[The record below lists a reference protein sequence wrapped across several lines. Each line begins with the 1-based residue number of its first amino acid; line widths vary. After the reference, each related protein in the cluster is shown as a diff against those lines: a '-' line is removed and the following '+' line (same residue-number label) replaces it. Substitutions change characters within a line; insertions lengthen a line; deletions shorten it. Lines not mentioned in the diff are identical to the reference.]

1 MLVHAQTK
9 RVLYL
14 SRTEPGKI
22 HDKKLADA
30 APFAYPS
37 GTTLGKDTGF
47 QGYEPPGIVTYQ
59 PKKKPNQRELVAEE
73 KFLNRIFAAIRIQV
87 EHVIAGVKR
96 CRIVKDTLR
105 NTKPGFADTI
115 IEVACGLHNLRM
127 AFRHPVPTLNL
138 LDLCA

>member
-9 RVLYL
+9 WVLYL
-14 SRTEPGKI
+14 SRSTPGKT

-30 APFAYPS
+30 EQIAYPS
-37 GTTLGKDTGF
+37 GATLGKDTGF
-47 QGYEPPGIVTYQ
+47 QGYEPPSVVTYP
-59 PKKKPNQRELVAEE
+59 PKKKPKQRQLACEE
-73 KFLNRIFAAIRIQV
+73 KFLNRIFAAVRIQV

-105 NTKPGFADTI
+105 NTKTGFSDI
-115 IEVACGLHNLRM
+115 VVEVACSLHNLRM
-127 AFRHPVPTLNL
+127 ACRHPVSTFNL

>member
-14 SRTEPGKI
+14 SRTEPGKT
-22 HDKKLADA
+22 HDKKLADVEQL
-30 APFAYPS
+30 AYPS
-37 GTTLGKDTGF
+37 GATLGKDSGF

-59 PKKKPNQRELVAEE
+59 PKKKPKQRELAGEE
-73 KFLNRIFAAIRIQV
+73 KFLNRIFAAVRIQV

-105 NTKPGFADTI
+105 NTKAGFSDMV
-115 IEVACGLHNLRM
+115 IEVACSLHNLRM
-127 AFRHPVPTLNL
+127 AGRHPVPTLNL